1 MAVWLIVAIE
11 RLPARVRRFSVA
23 AASALTL
30 AGAIV
35 ALTLLAGPGSVAR
48 RRVPTTLAAP
58 PQGSERTVS
67 PRVGAPVSASG
78 LQRADL
84 VAGRFLDT
92 YLPFAYGRTGVEAV
106 MAIVPELRG
115 QLIAEHAPLTPAER
129 RRQPRVVSLRLVGM
143 VPGFALATA
152 SVNDGGIAAYRL
164 RFTLQKRAAGWSVTR
179 VLEG

>member
-23 AASALTL
+23 AASALAL

-35 ALTLLAGPGSVAR
+35 ALTLLAGSGSVAR
-48 RRVPTTLAAP
+48 RRVPTPVSAP
-58 PQGSERTVS
+58 HQNSERPV
-67 PRVGAPVSASG
+67 PRSVGAPVSASG

-84 VAGRFLDT
+84 VAGRFLAT
-92 YLPFAYGRTGVEAV
+92 YLPFAYGRASAGSVAAITSGLRRQLLGVRVRA
-106 MAIVPELRG
+106 
-115 QLIAEHAPLTPAER
+115 TPVER

-143 VPGFALATA
+143 VPGFALA
-152 SVNDGGIAAYRL
+152 GGIAAYRL